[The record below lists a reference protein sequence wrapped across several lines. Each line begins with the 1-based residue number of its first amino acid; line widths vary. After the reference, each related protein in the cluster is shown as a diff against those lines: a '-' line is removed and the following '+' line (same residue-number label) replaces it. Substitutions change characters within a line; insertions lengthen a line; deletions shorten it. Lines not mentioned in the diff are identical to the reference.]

1 MAGASGVSMRSINR
15 PGWATAGSWTSTLR
29 PRPAGIGAARAGSKR
44 WCGASQV
51 DAVALLGQDAV
62 GKRISLSES
71 QTDPRVVAEIL
82 IASARAYPPE
92 AQLRQLQVE
101 IRSTTNHTVGMA
113 QDILGYH
120 R

>member
-1 MAGASGVSMRSINR
+1 MTERL
-15 PGWATAGSWTSTLR
+15 TAY
-29 PRPAGIGAARAGSKR
+29 
-44 WCGASQV
+44 
-51 DAVALLGQDAV
+51 
-62 GKRISLSES
+62 
-71 QTDPRVVAEIL
+71 L